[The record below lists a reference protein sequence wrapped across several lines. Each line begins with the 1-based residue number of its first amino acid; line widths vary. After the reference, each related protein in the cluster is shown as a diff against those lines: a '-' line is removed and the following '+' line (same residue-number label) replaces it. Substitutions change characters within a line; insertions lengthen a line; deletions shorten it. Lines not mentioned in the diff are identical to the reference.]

1 MKNHTQPLFSFR
13 VSESFVDTT
22 TQYAKLTG
30 VSRSEYARQAIE
42 EKNRRIIEE
51 RIHMLS
57 KQLSA
62 QSLAVNES
70 LDDTI
75 TDGLHG

>member
-1 MKNHTQPLFSFR
+1 VKTNTQPLFSFR
-13 VSESFVDTT
+13 VTESFVDTT

-42 EKNRRIIEE
+42 EKNHRIMAE
-51 RIHMLS
+51 RIHILS

-62 QSLAVNES
+62 QSIAVNEA
-70 LDDTI
+70 LDDTLS
-75 TDGLHG
+75 DGLHD

>member
-1 MKNHTQPLFSFR
+1 MKIHIQTLFSFR
-13 VSESFVDTT
+13 ASESFVDTT

-42 EKNRRIIEE
+42 EKNRRILEQ

-57 KQLSA
+57 NQLLA
-62 QSLAVNES
+62 QSLAINES
-70 LDDTI
+70 LDDTLS
-75 TDGLHG
+75 DGLHG